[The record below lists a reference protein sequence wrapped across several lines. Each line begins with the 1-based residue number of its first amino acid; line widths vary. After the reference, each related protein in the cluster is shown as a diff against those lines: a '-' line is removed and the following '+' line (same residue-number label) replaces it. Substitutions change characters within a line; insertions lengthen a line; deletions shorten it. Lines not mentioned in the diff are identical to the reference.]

1 MLLPCAI
8 RSLAESCPSSRSLPK
23 SRAPTHRARVNK
35 KLEAVLEEV
44 LALVS
49 DTEKALLLDPYV
61 GPPHE
66 SWALRHAR
74 TGAFEPA
81 LRELVFSV
89 CVEDFQGSFS
99 AEHAVGRKKQNVYDR
114 YTPAEIR
121 GLSAL
126 LKANTSP
133 GQLGSVTL

>member
-1 MLLPCAI
+1 MEDALGSAFEGMSGNAVLAALDHVASLRNPFPGGI
-8 RSLAESCPSSRSLPK
+8 MPEFTILAEISRTNAPRK
-23 SRAPTHRARVNK
+23 SEQ

-81 LRELVFSV
+81 
-89 CVEDFQGSFS
+89 
-99 AEHAVGRKKQNVYDR
+99 
-114 YTPAEIR
+114 PA
-121 GLSAL
+121 
-126 LKANTSP
+126 
-133 GQLGSVTL
+133 